1 MAYQQKQ
8 NKKQSVSA
16 ATKPRSAEEQRAEE
30 QRAEELLRRAQE
42 KQKRRDERQ
51 APTRVSGKGPKAFV
65 KGTIRELKLTT
76 WPRPAELLRWC
87 LIVIATVALFA
98 IGSMLIDNF
107 IATPLM
113 YWISS
118 LDFGSQEFGPLDIA
132 LVVVL
137 FLSGIGSIVG
147 VYMHQGGE
155 TEGLSDTMASRL
167 TGGSGQAQKNLDR
180 ITLVCIIVFVVC
192 LIACMIVYPQGT
204 IAS

>member
-16 ATKPRSAEEQRAEE
+16 ATKPRSAEE

-87 LIVIATVALFA
+87 LIVIVTVALFA

-180 ITLVCIIVFVVC
+180 ITLICIVVFVAC
-192 LIACMIVYPQGT
+192 LVACMIVYPQGT

>member
-16 ATKPRSAEEQRAEE
+16 ATKPRSAEE